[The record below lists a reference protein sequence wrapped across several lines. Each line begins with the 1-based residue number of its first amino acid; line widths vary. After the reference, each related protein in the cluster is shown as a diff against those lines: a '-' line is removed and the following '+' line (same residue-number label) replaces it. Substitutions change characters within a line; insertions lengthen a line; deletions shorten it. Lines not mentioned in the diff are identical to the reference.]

1 MGAGRTVDMN
11 QLSPHHV
18 PVYGTREQ
26 RRVLWTECA
35 ERDQPVIAVRDA
47 SRGFIVR
54 YDLGHLRTELT
65 PDALATLRR
74 QVREWRSY
82 PTAGRTG
89 LAADPISESE
99 GVGGEAGP
107 VSGDLHA
114 HSERAARD
122 LASRVSAVVFDQSRW
137 Q

>member
-1 MGAGRTVDMN
+1 MD

-18 PVYGTREQ
+18 PVYGTPEQ
-26 RRVLWTECA
+26 RRTLWSECA
-35 ERDQPVIAVRDA
+35 ERGQPVIAVRDA
-47 SRGFIVR
+47 RRGFIVR
-54 YDLGHLRTELT
+54 YDLGHLGTELA

-82 PTAGRTG
+82 PTVGVTG
-89 LAADPISESE
+89 LRADPVSESE

-114 HSERAARD
+114 PTEGDARD
-122 LASRVSAVVFDQSRW
+122 LASRVSSVVFDQSRR

>member
-1 MGAGRTVDMN
+1 MD

-26 RRVLWTECA
+26 RRVLWAECA
-35 ERDQPVIAVRDA
+35 ERGQPVIAIRDA
-47 SRGFIVR
+47 RRGFIVR
-54 YDLGHLRTELT
+54 YDLGHLRTALA

-74 QVREWRSY
+74 RVREWRSY
-82 PTAGRTG
+82 PTAGGAG
-89 LAADPISESE
+89 LRADPVSESE
-99 GVGGEAGP
+99 GVGGEVGP

-114 HSERAARD
+114 ATEGAARD
-122 LASRVSAVVFDQSRW
+122 LASRVSAVVVDQSRW

>member
-1 MGAGRTVDMN
+1 MD

-18 PVYGTREQ
+18 PIYDTREQ
-26 RRVLWTECA
+26 RRVLWSECA
-35 ERDQPVIAVRDA
+35 ERGQPVVAVRDA
-47 SRGFIVR
+47 RRGFIVR

-74 QVREWRSY
+74 RVRTWRSY
-82 PTAGRTG
+82 PTAGSAG
-89 LAADPISESE
+89 LRADPVSESE
-99 GVGGEAGP
+99 GVGGEVGP

-114 HSERAARD
+114 PTEGTARD